1 VDAPAWR
8 GEFRRASATLQ
19 AGPWRLAAFGVVLA
33 LALLA
38 TLTFQFL
45 PSRYALNEGDV
56 SQYDIKS
63 PAKITYVSQTRTA
76 TERERA
82 ATATADVYHPIPDA
96 NAKAQA
102 LAASTLTLIG
112 QIRADTAPDASKID
126 QITRLGVTISPAV
139 AADVLA
145 LDEPQWRDAVTAT
158 LRLVDR
164 NMRGPVTA
172 QQLGDVRAAIPSQ
185 VDPGLSDRVAT
196 VVVALTRAFVAPTE
210 EVDPVASQEARKAA
224 SDLVPPVHLTME
236 KGETLVRNGDVVTA
250 EQVEKLEAAGLRNP
264 SLRWPEIFSM
274 ALLSVALSALLCVYI
289 YVFHRPLAASPRRLL
304 LLGLL
309 VIAPTLAAK
318 LTIPGRPLYAYLFP
332 IAAAPMLL
340 TILLGSETSLVA
352 TAVQA
357 VTVGLGTNGNLE
369 LVVATLVAGGLGA
382 LAVHRLERLNVLT
395 LAALVVAAGNFA
407 VIVAFEL
414 ANGDLDPER
423 VALLGF
429 LALVSGVLSAALT
442 LGMVSFLGN
451 AFGIAT
457 TMNLLELAH
466 PSQPLFRRLL
476 TEAPGTYHHSVVVA
490 NLAERAAA
498 AIGGDTLLSRIGGYY
513 HDIGKLTRPYAFV
526 ENQLS
531 GDNVHERLDPYGSAR
546 IIISHVTDGRQLAVK
561 HGVPLRVR
569 DLIAQHHGTML
580 VQYFY
585 RQACQEA
592 GEPVEETAFRYPGPR
607 PQTREAAVLMLAD
620 GVEAAVRASHD
631 HSPEGVAQV
640 VDRIFQERVANGQLD
655 ECDLTLADLQRVRGA
670 FLSVLQG
677 IFHPRIEYPVDLVP
691 EAEPVGGPS

>member
-82 ATATADVYHPIPDA
+82 ATATADIYHPIPDA
-96 NAKAQA
+96 NAKAHA